1 MKEEK
6 LAAQK
11 VLDFVTNAKMF
22 EGKGKIDPPK
32 RMSLYGVPGTGK
44 TFLLIVL

>member
-1 MKEEK
+1 MDDLFGMKEAK

-22 EGKGKIDPPK
+22 VKVKVK
-32 RMSLYGVPGTGK
+32 
-44 TFLLIVL
+44 